1 MQTSEQLALSSPS
14 LLHRA
19 FSFPSVILSIFLS
32 LFFFLLSFSTS
43 YLFLSSRFHSSTP
56 LHQTYPVSLEFLP
69 LSRERNTV
77 WFIQPLCTVCWIVKF
92 FSLLI
97 LSSPFFSFRLEGGE
111 KKKKFVFLCFVTS
124 FPPLRFRLPFSITV
138 LSNISQ
144 LRRFMG
150 NYKDTECVSV
160 AWWPTWLNFYCRCGQ
175 DFFLLFLFFLL
186 LFFPFFFFNYVRVQL
201 FTIFILASAYAC
213 LFLKRDRSHE
223 A

>member
-1 MQTSEQLALSSPS
+1 MQTSEQLALSSPW

-19 FSFPSVILSIFLS
+19 FSFPPLSCHIS
-32 LFFFLLSFSTS
+32 LFFF
-43 YLFLSSRFHSSTP
+43 FLSYILFVPFVAFPLIHS

-92 FSLLI
+92 FPFCSFYLLLFSFFGQGWKEERRSLSSSISLL
-97 LSSPFFSFRLEGGE
+97 FFL
-111 KKKKFVFLCFVTS
+111 
-124 FPPLRFRLPFSITV
+124 LRFRLPFSITM

-160 AWWPTWLNFYCRCGQ
+160 AWWLTWLNFYCRRGQ
-175 DFFLLFLFFLL
+175 DFFLFLFFFLIMYA
-186 LFFPFFFFNYVRVQL
+186 FNFSR
-201 FTIFILASAYAC
+201 
-213 LFLKRDRSHE
+213 FLYS
-223 A
+223 